1 MYSKEEL
8 KRLKLEFWESFAAY
22 CEVQPYLRRRRK
34 IWTLY
39 NTKVKGVEM
48 KFDANRKGAYV
59 ILEVNH
65 RNEADRLEMFEK
77 LTWYKEQIEQD
88 LPEELIWDICFIR
101 ENGEQVARIYAAKE
115 GLDLHRRT
123 DWGKMFSFMATKMY
137 LLERNFMAIAEYLRF
152 DEA

>member
-1 MYSKEEL
+1 MYSKDEL

-48 KFDANRKGAYV
+48 KFDANRRGAYV

-123 DWGKMFSFMATKMY
+123 DWGEMFSFMATKMY